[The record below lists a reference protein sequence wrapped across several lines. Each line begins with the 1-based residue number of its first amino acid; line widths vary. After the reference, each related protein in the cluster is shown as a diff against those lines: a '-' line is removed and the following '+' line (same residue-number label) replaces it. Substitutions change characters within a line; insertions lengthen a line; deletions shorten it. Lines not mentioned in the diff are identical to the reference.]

1 MYLSKLT
8 LNPRNRLARTDTANP
23 YKMHQTLS
31 RILEPEKNYLWR
43 LEDTI
48 LLVQTQTKPDWGQL
62 EPGYLAQAFE
72 STSFDVHGSFAFDR
86 KYRFRLHANPTIAKS
101 IPQAERE
108 FRKSG
113 KPKSGK
119 REGLFD
125 LEDQIAWLKRQASR
139 NGFEMLDFMV
149 SNSDFWRIKKH
160 NASPPMTL
168 AVAEFDGH
176 LRITNLETFQ
186 SCVQIGL
193 GHGKAFGLGLLSLAR
208 TR

>member
-8 LNPRNRLARTDTANP
+8 LNPRNRLARPDTANP

-48 LLVQTQTKPDWGQL
+48 LLVQSESKPDWGQL
-62 EPGYLAQAFE
+62 EPGYLAQASE
-72 STSFDVHGSFAFDR
+72 SKVFDLHDFALDR
-86 KYRFRLHANPTIAKS
+86 KYRFRLHANPTISKS

-108 FRKSG
+108 LRKSG
-113 KPKSGK
+113 KPKTGK
-119 REGLFD
+119 REGLYE
-125 LEDQIAWLKRQASR
+125 LEDQTAWLKRQASR
-139 NGFEMLDFMV
+139 SGFELLDFMV
-149 SNSDFWRIKKH
+149 SNSDSWRIKKD
-160 NASPPMTL
+160 NNSPPMTL
-168 AVAEFDGH
+168 AIAEFDGH

-186 SCVQIGL
+186 TCVQTGL